1 MTEADAREAVAEQ
14 HDVSFAEATRMWA
27 RIGLLSFGGPA
38 GQIALMHRELVEQR
52 GWICE
57 TRFLHALNYC
67 MVLPGPEAQQLA
79 IYIGWLLHR
88 TWGGVVAGVLFVLPG
103 ALVILALS
111 MLYARFHG
119 VAAVAALFFGL
130 KAAVLAV
137 VVEALI
143 RVAKRAL
150 NGRFF
155 YGIAAAAF
163 IALFVFQ
170 LPFPIVI
177 AIAWLVGAGMQRV
190 RPALF
195 AAQEGQTAHA
205 EANSVVDR
213 LFATGRLAHA
223 NPNTRRALLT
233 FVVWGA
239 LWLLPM
245 LALVLWRGTESVHVQ
260 QGVFF
265 SQAAVVT
272 FGGAY
277 SVLAYVAQRAVDDF
291 GWLRPGEMLDG
302 LGLAETTP
310 GPLILVLQF
319 VAYLGAYRD
328 PAELGAVASGLL
340 GAGIC
345 LWVTFVPCF
354 LWIFLGAPYIEALR
368 SSKALSAGL
377 KCITAAVV
385 GVILNLSVWFALHV
399 LFARL
404 DHVELGPARLD
415 VPVMSTLDEVSALI
429 AIGALIALVRFKVAM
444 PIVLASG
451 ALLGFVYRMAI

>member
-1 MTEADAREAVAEQ
+1 M
-14 HDVSFAEATRMWA
+14 SFGEATRVWA

-52 GWICE
+52 RWISE

-67 MVLPGPEAQQLA
+67 MLLPGPEAQQLA

-103 ALVILALS
+103 AFVILALS
-111 MLYARFHG
+111 MLYARFHS

-150 NGRFF
+150 NGTFF
-155 YGIAAAAF
+155 YCIAALAF
-163 IALFVFQ
+163 VALFVFQ
-170 LPFPIVI
+170 VPFPIVI
-177 AIAWLVGAGMQRV
+177 AIAWLLGAGMQRV
-190 RPALF
+190 HPALF
-195 AAQEGQTAHA
+195 DTKENRVAGDGAS
-205 EANSVVDR
+205 SVVDR
-213 LFATGRLAHA
+213 LFETGRLEHA
-223 NPNTRRALLT
+223 IPRTDRAVRT
-233 FVVWGA
+233 FVTWTT
-239 LWLLPM
+239 LWVLPIV
-245 LALVLWRGTESVHVQ
+245 ALVLWRGMDSVHVQ
-260 QGVFF
+260 QSIFF

-328 PAELGAVASGLL
+328 PGDLSAVASGLL
-340 GAGIC
+340 GAGVC

-354 LWIFLGAPYIEALR
+354 LWIFLGAPYIESLR
-368 SSKALSAGL
+368 NSKALNAGL

-399 LFARL
+399 LFAELHRVEFGPVRL
-404 DHVELGPARLD
+404 DA
-415 VPVMSTLDEVSALI
+415 PVLSTLDVASALI
-429 AIGALIALVRFKVAM
+429 AVSAVIALVRFKVSM
-444 PIVLASG
+444 PIVLGSG
-451 ALLGFVYRMAI
+451 ALLGLVYRMVGN